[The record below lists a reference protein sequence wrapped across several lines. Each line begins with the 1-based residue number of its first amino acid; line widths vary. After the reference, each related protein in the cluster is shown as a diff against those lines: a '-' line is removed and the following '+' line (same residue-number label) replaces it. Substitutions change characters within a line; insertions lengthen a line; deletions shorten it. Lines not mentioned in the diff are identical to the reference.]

1 MILSFYTLF
10 EKAKYVNVKE
20 RDKEMYFI
28 LRYPQLYLDLYQNER
43 LLPCPMPH
51 PSTQFCGNPFI
62 SFWVTLLTNNNG
74 PENASFGVI
83 LRPR

>member
-1 MILSFYTLF
+1 MSKKEVKKWIPILWYL
-10 EKAKYVNVKE
+10 
-20 RDKEMYFI
+20 
-28 LRYPQLYLDLYQNER
+28 QLYLDQYQNER

-74 PENASFGVI
+74 SENAFFGAIFKAKSPSVHSQ
-83 LRPR
+83 